1 MKFQFKSLIPASTC
15 GLPCVFS
22 LNVQNKYI
30 KSLRYTK
37 YTKRCFHIFKCFL
50 YIHGLNSKTYSTSVK
65 TLEVLFQV
73 PSRPRIVSLG
83 MEIQSP
89 SFFFFLVFFSNF
101 LTDFWLLID
110 CSPCLLNWKTV
121 VTMYNPLLLDG
132 LRVLCRKYLNIYKY

>member
-1 MKFQFKSLIPASTC
+1 MHCLLSLMIFLIYYFTYVGSICLCIYLVSFLFT
-15 GLPCVFS
+15 GFMIDLPCVFS

-65 TLEVLFQV
+65 TLEILFQV

-83 MEIQSP
+83 MEVQSP

-101 LTDFWLLID
+101 LTDF
-110 CSPCLLNWKTV
+110 
-121 VTMYNPLLLDG
+121 
-132 LRVLCRKYLNIYKY
+132 